1 MNAAGMKGNLAAAG
15 LLPKGLAWGWRL
27 LPARLFHPGFTSN
40 LLVSRSVVDSLWW
53 DPGAAGKQ
61 FAFWSVV
68 QSMHRLDYMAATQ
81 LPWRTSLWTSLA
93 GGGSLYCAPTPRAG
107 QWPGRVS
114 LALPVVTPAALPL
127 LCRFPSSAPRRAYG
141 QRSSNCVRAYGA
153 PACHP
158 RS

>member
-1 MNAAGMKGNLAAAG
+1 MLQHACY
-15 LLPKGLAWGWRL
+15 PKGLPGDGGCCL
-27 LPARLFHPGFTSN
+27 PGFSTQISHPTCRKG
-40 LLVSRSVVDSLWW
+40 LVSRSMVNSLWW

-68 QSMHRLDYMAATQ
+68 QSIPRLDYIAATQ
-81 LPWRTSLWTSLA
+81 LPWITSLWTSLA